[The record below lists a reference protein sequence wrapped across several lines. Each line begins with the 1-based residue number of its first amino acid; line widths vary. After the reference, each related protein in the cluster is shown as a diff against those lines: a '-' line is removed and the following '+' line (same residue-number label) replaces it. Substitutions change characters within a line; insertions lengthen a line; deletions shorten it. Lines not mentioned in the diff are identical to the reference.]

1 MINRSFVWGAVIGLG
16 GLWAFHKF
24 IKPLPGGSAATK

>member
-1 MINRSFVWGAVIGLG
+1 MNRSFVWGAIVGIG

-24 IKPLPGGSAATK
+24 VKPIPGKGG

>member
-1 MINRSFVWGAVIGLG
+1 MINRSFVWGAIVGLG

-24 IKPLPGGSAATK
+24 VRPLPGGKSS